1 VIVVSDTSPLNYLIL
16 VGQVDVLRILYGTVC
31 LPEAVERELKA
42 PETPPSV
49 RDWIMAPPPW
59 LEIRKITTTLESSLE
74 LHAGERQAIALAKE
88 LGVLLLMDDFDG
100 RSEARRLGLDVV
112 GTLGVLDD
120 AAERG
125 LLDFT
130 AALGQLLRTSF
141 RVAPDLLEQLRQ
153 RESLRRQRDADKEK
167 PSEPA

>member
-1 VIVVSDTSPLNYLIL
+1 MIVVSDTSPLNYLIL
-16 VGQVDVLRILYGTVC
+16 VKGVDVLHTLYGTVC

-42 PETPPSV
+42 PEAPAPV
-49 RDWIMAPPPW
+49 RDWIMAPPSW
-59 LEIRKITTTLESSLE
+59 LEIRKISTTIESGLQ
-74 LHAGERQAIALAKE
+74 LHAGEREAIALARE

-112 GTLGVLDD
+112 GTLGVLDN
-120 AAERG
+120 AADRG

-130 AALGQLLRTSF
+130 TMLGQLLRTSF